1 MTMLCLEEFRVSWT
15 SYRWFD
21 STGLLYVMGD
31 HHITSTLLRHIY
43 KCSPFAE
50 DRTFNRLLESI
61 FSEEPLDGILEIHA
75 AIKARAERED
85 LAPCR
90 GVPRCHLEVELMLW
104 LGPAFTINL
113 EKEIVEIAPNQ
124 QEIIDKLSY
133 DDGQECMPR
142 SG

>member
-1 MTMLCLEEFRVSWT
+1 MTMLYLEEFRVCST

-21 STGLLYVMGD
+21 PTGLLYVMGD
-31 HHITSTLLRHIY
+31 ARITSTLLRHIY

-50 DRTFNRLLESI
+50 DRTFDRLLRSI
-61 FSEEPLDGILEIHA
+61 FPEEPLEGIVEIHA
-75 AIKARAERED
+75 AIKAGAERED

-113 EKEIVEIAPNQ
+113 ENEIVEIAPNQ
-124 QEIIDKLSY
+124 QEIIDELSY